1 MTDMRYRLLGNSGLR
16 VSEYCLGTMTF
27 GEDWGWGADEE
38 GAREMLDRFAD
49 AGGNFID
56 TANNYT
62 NGSSERMLGEL
73 LDGRREEFV
82 LATKFTSAT
91 RPGDPNACGNGRKN
105 MAQAVEASLDRLD
118 TDYID
123 LLWVHAY
130 DGMTPIE
137 ETMRGLDDLVSRGLV
152 HHVGLSDYPAW
163 AASRAVTLAEE
174 RGYVTPCALQI
185 KYTLTERTPERE
197 LLPLARELGL
207 GVTPWS
213 PLDSGVLTG
222 KYLDADADGRL
233 STTGREMT
241 DEQERVARAV
251 VEVADDAGCSPAQV
265 VFAWLD
271 AREAETG
278 VRFTPIVGATT
289 PEQLEDNLGALDV
302 SLADE
307 HVAQLNEA
315 SEVSMGFPGEFLNSE
330 MIGDI
335 IHNGMRDRI
344 DR

>member
-1 MTDMRYRLLGNSGLR
+1 
-16 VSEYCLGTMTF
+16 
-27 GEDWGWGADEE
+27 
-38 GAREMLDRFAD
+38 
-49 AGGNFID
+49 
-56 TANNYT
+56 
-62 NGSSERMLGEL
+62 MLG
-73 LDGRREEFV
+73 
-82 LATKFTSAT
+82 
-91 RPGDPNACGNGRKN
+91 
-105 MAQAVEASLDRLD
+105 AVEASLDRLD

-123 LLWVHAY
+123 LLWVHAH

-207 GVTPWS
+207 GVTVWS

-222 KYLDADADGRL
+222 KYLDEGAEGRL
-233 STTGREMT
+233 SATGREMT
-241 DEQERVARAV
+241 DDQRRVAEAV
-251 VEVADDAGCSPAQV
+251 VAVAEETDLSPAQV

-271 AREAETG
+271 ARERETSL
-278 VRFTPIVGATT
+278 RFTPIVGATT
-289 PEQLEDNLGALDV
+289 PEQLADNLGALDAT
-302 SLADE
+302 LDDD
-307 HVAQLNEA
+307 HVARLDEV
-315 SEVSMGFPGEFLNSE
+315 SEVSLGFPGEFLQSGMVN
-330 MIGDI
+330 DI
-335 IHNGMRDRI
+335 IHNGLRDRI

>member
-1 MTDMRYRLLGNSGLR
+1 MADMRYRLLGTSGLR

-27 GEDWGWGADEE
+27 GEDWGWGAPKE

-62 NGSSERMLGEL
+62 NGSSERLLGEL
-73 LDGRREEFV
+73 LEGRRDEFV

-91 RPGDPNACGNGRKN
+91 RPDDPNACGNGRKN
-105 MAQAVEASLDRLD
+105 MLAAVEASLDRLD

-123 LLWVHAY
+123 LLWVHAH

-152 HHVGLSDYPAW
+152 HHIGLSDYPAW

-207 GVTPWS
+207 GVTVWS
-213 PLDSGVLTG
+213 PLDGGVLTG
-222 KYLDADADGRL
+222 KYLEEGADGRL
-233 STTGREMT
+233 SVTGREMT
-241 DEQERVARAV
+241 DKQRRVAEAV
-251 VEVADDAGCSPAQV
+251 VAVAEETDLSPAQV

-271 AREAETG
+271 ARERGTG

-289 PEQLEDNLGALDV
+289 PGQLADNLGALDAT
-302 SLADE
+302 LADD
-307 HVAQLNEA
+307 HVARLNEV
-315 SEVSMGFPGEFLNSE
+315 SEVSLGFPGEFLQSGMVN
-330 MIGDI
+330 DI
-335 IHNGMRDRI
+335 IHNGLRDRI